1 MSSIE
6 RRAYLRYSV
15 SVPVV
20 LIDQNDREFQVATR
34 DLSLGGM
41 RIECDSILFHK
52 ILADGIQT
60 APSDLVMITAKFNNP
75 KTNEEFLIT
84 SHVMGVLRLAES
96 QFSIRLSFIDIKE
109 IQQDQLQRL
118 LNK

>member
-6 RRAYLRYSV
+6 RRAYLRYNI

-20 LIDQNDREFQVATR
+20 LTGSDGQEYNVSTCDI
-34 DLSLGGM
+34 SLGGM
-41 RIECDSILFHK
+41 RIECESALFNK
-52 ILADGIQT
+52 LLPDGIQT
-60 APSDLVMITAKFNNP
+60 APGDLVISTAKFVNE
-75 KTNEEFLIT
+75 KTNEEFSIV

-96 QFSIRLSFIDIKE
+96 QFSIRFSFVDINE
-109 IQQDQLQRL
+109 TQQDQLQRL